1 MQGEGYSIGTFER
14 TFKFLLVFM
23 ESNACRACVQ
33 SGCIQET
40 FPKRREGTSFL
51 SQLLCHCSRS
61 SPSEQVRLCSKQ
73 V

>member
-33 SGCIQET
+33 RVHSGDFSET
-40 FPKRREGTSFL
+40 EGGHIFSIAATL
-51 SQLLCHCSRS
+51 PL
-61 SPSEQVRLCSKQ
+61 
-73 V
+73 